1 METLSK
7 NPRNGRENRPDFPPK
22 PLIFGVLNITS
33 DSFSD
38 GGKYMDSDRALEK
51 ALSLVQEGADVIDIG
66 AQSSNIK
73 AGWVDPRIEWERMET
88 VIEALK
94 SRKIPIS
101 VDTFKSEVMRKA
113 LSFGVEYINN
123 IRGFSDEESLKVL
136 IESIQLTTKFILMY
150 SHDRGLKAGP
160 ESNLSPESVLSEI
173 FSFFREKKNQLADL
187 NFPEDRIIFDPGM
200 GFFLSPDPKVSFTV
214 LASVEKLM
222 QEFPRLMLSV
232 TRKSF
237 LGNAL
242 GGIPVDDREVPT
254 TVCELY
260 LWLKKVPIIR
270 THAPLNLIR
279 AINIWKLS
287 HGEF

>member
-7 NPRNGRENRPDFPPK
+7 NPQNGRENRPDFPPK

-38 GGKYMDSDRALEK
+38 GGKYIDSDLAIEK

-66 AQSSNIK
+66 AQSSNVK
-73 AGWVDPRIEWERMET
+73 AGWVDPHTEWERMEK
-88 VIEALK
+88 VVLELK
-94 SRKIPIS
+94 ARKIPIS
-101 VDTFKSEVMRKA
+101 VDTFTPEVMHRA
-113 LSFGVEYINN
+113 ISFGVEYINN

-136 IESIQLTTKFILMY
+136 RESRLLSTRFILMY
-150 SHDRGLKAGP
+150 SHDRGQRAAP
-160 ESNLSPESVLSEI
+160 ESHLLPESVLSEI
-173 FSFFREKKNQLADL
+173 FSFFREKKSQLADL
-187 NFPEDRIIFDPGM
+187 NVPEDRIIFDPGM
-200 GFFLSPDPKVSFTV
+200 GFFLSPDPKVSFAV
-214 LASVEKLM
+214 LASVEKLI
-222 QEFPRLMLSV
+222 QEFPQLMLSV

-242 GGIPVDDREVPT
+242 GGIPVEDREVPT

-270 THAPLNLIR
+270 THSPLNLIR

-287 HGEF
+287 NGEF